1 MPQHLWAVKIE
12 FLACFMITAIYLS
25 GPTRATL
32 TELISHFG
40 ISLSEFI
47 AETSAI
53 EPFDAVQYLEHSTLK
68 LFGRIL

>member
-1 MPQHLWAVKIE
+1 MPQHLWAVKIG

-47 AETSAI
+47 AETFAI
-53 EPFDAVQYLEHSTLK
+53 EPFDAVQYLEHSALK